1 MWHHQW
7 ALWSYWIEL
16 GWLRV
21 CSCAWFRCGECRQHI
36 RLMNSWAR
44 KMLWSLPCFGSFTGV
59 RAPVGWKQEDGA
71 PAVRKLR
78 GRRKEQN
85 NPEPRLEK
93 FRVELEIL
101 WQQSEHK
108 GISGLG
114 FRAWECSTWGQKARV
129 HPKPLISQLRK
140 SLERWGDLVKI
151 APSVWGRRDARS
163 RPW

>member
-1 MWHHQW
+1 
-7 ALWSYWIEL
+7 
-16 GWLRV
+16 
-21 CSCAWFRCGECRQHI
+21 
-36 RLMNSWAR
+36 
-44 KMLWSLPCFGSFTGV
+44 MLWSLPCFGSFTGV

-93 FRVELEIL
+93 FRGELEIL

-114 FRAWECSTWGQKARV
+114 FRA
-129 HPKPLISQLRK
+129 
-140 SLERWGDLVKI
+140 
-151 APSVWGRRDARS
+151 
-163 RPW
+163 